1 MLFTG
6 LLGLL
11 GFGIVSAVLCGEV
24 ANRLESVDLS
34 PNAKAAAQ
42 IAMIITVSYVFAL
55 VTVVLCLS
63 ICIPHIWEFFVLL
76 ICLEGFGSGA
86 YVVAVA
92 RTNVDKGSCDEYL
105 MSADACWSGLRM
117 VTTGGV
123 FRILLLPLGI
133 IIGAGYLMR
142 FKKER
147 VVTFHGIAYRGRSIA
162 RSI

>member
-11 GFGIVSAVLCGEV
+11 GFGIMSAVLCGEG

-42 IAMIITVSYVFAL
+42 IAMIITLSYVFAL
-55 VTVVLCLS
+55 VTVVPCLS

-86 YVVAVA
+86 YAVAVT

-105 MSADACWSGLRM
+105 MSVDTCWSGLRM
-117 VTTGGV
+117 VTIGGV

-133 IIGAGYLMR
+133 IYRPQQEVGSAKQL
-142 FKKER
+142 R
-147 VVTFHGIAYRGRSIA
+147 VWPVVREFLDSGG
-162 RSI
+162 

>member
-11 GFGIVSAVLCGEV
+11 GFGIGSAVLCGEG

-42 IAMIITVSYVFAL
+42 IAMIITLSYVFAL
-55 VTVVLCLS
+55 VTVVPCLS
-63 ICIPHIWEFFVLL
+63 ICVPHIWEFFVLL

-86 YVVAVA
+86 YVVAVT

-105 MSADACWSGLRM
+105 MSVDTCWSGLRM
-117 VTTGGV
+117 VKAGGV
-123 FRILLLPLGI
+123 FRMLLLPLGV
-133 IIGAGYLMR
+133 IIGTGYWMR

-147 VVTFHGIAYRGRSIA
+147 VVTFHGIAHRGRTVA
-162 RSI
+162 RSN